1 MKKKRRDLKQINDT
15 CIFLSSF
22 SFFSP
27 NFAALFARET
37 ADTKMYSYR
46 FNTYKA
52 CLYIL
57 QPINIMYVRMC
68 LYVLYIYIF
77 IYIWILGGDA
87 KLGENAITEDEVEG
101 KLFLIH
107 LARQYI
113 NDKNEINEEQIN
125 TIVTLN
131 YKSIL
136 KSLIIEEKDVRL
148 LHALK
153 NVMQSVRKAEKKVYP
168 IILYI

>member
-1 MKKKRRDLKQINDT
+1 
-15 CIFLSSF
+15 
-22 SFFSP
+22 
-27 NFAALFARET
+27 
-37 ADTKMYSYR
+37 
-46 FNTYKA
+46 
-52 CLYIL
+52 
-57 QPINIMYVRMC
+57 MYVC
-68 LYVLYIYIF
+68 ACTYCIYIF
-77 IYIWILGGDA
+77 IYIYIWILGGDA

-131 YKSIL
+131 YKNIL
-136 KSLIIEEKDVRL
+136 KSLIREEKDGRL